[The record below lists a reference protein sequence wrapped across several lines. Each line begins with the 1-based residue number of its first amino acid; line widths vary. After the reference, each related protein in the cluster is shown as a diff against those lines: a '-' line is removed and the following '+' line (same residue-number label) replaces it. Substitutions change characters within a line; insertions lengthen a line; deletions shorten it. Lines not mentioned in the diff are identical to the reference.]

1 MSDGKAYKWLE
12 DTVSFKDDNDT
23 LFIKGP
29 FDVNG
34 GVYDYKLIDRHGED
48 YCTRDQMMS
57 WDVRMVKKLS

>member
-1 MSDGKAYKWLE
+1 MPDNRLQKWLE
-12 DTVSFKDDNDT
+12 DVVSFKDDIDT

-29 FDVNG
+29 FEVDG

-48 YCTRDQMMS
+48 YCTKEQMLS